1 MTVGDARLARAAT
14 GPRIQRPHLS
24 IELVGIGAAIAIWLV
39 VWFFGEPWSRFLI
52 TGQDARCYWVPG
64 YDAPYALSEWTQPIA
79 YVYSPAF
86 LQLLAPLKLLDWEPF
101 LGIWTIILLLAVRFL
116 SGPRLFA
123 LAILVAVPELIGG
136 NIHLLVAVAIVIGF
150 RYPAAWSLILL
161 TKVTP
166 GIGLLWFAVR
176 REWRS
181 LAIALGAT
189 AAIVAVSLAVD
200 PRAWLQWIE
209 VITGSVGKTSG
220 TWAAIPI
227 PLWFRLP
234 IAVVVVVWGALTNR
248 RWAVPVA
255 AMLALPAFWYGGL
268 TMLLAIIPLRD
279 PRRYGPAQPA
289 ARLDRSDNPATA
301 KPPSRY
307 TAAAVAKGAQMP
319 TPTTIAARIGPR
331 IPPA

>member
-1 MTVGDARLARAAT
+1 MSLGNASLARTAART
-14 GPRIQRPHLS
+14 GFGRPRPS
-24 IELVGIGAAIAIWLV
+24 IELVGIAAAVGIWLV
-39 VWFFGEPWSRFLI
+39 VWAFGEPWSRFLVA
-52 TGQDARCYWVPG
+52 GQDARCYWVPG
-64 YDAPYALSEWTQPIA
+64 YDAPYALSEWTAPIA

-101 LGIWTIILLLAVRFL
+101 LGLWTILLLLAVRFL

-123 LAILVAVPELIGG
+123 LAIAVAVPELIGG
-136 NIHLLVAVAIVIGF
+136 NIHLLIAVAIVIGF
-150 RYPAAWSLILL
+150 RYPAAWSLVLL

-176 REWRS
+176 REWHA

-200 PRAWLQWIE
+200 PRAWLEWIG
-209 VITGSVGKTSG
+209 VIGGSVGKTDG

-234 IAVVVVVWGALTNR
+234 IAAAVVVWGARTNR

-255 AMLALPAFWYGGL
+255 AMLALPALWYGGL
-268 TMLLAIIPLRD
+268 AMLLAVIPLRD
-279 PRRYGPAQPA
+279 PHRSAFWSPTGRTGWRSAVQGPP
-289 ARLDRSDNPATA
+289 D
-301 KPPSRY
+301 PSRHDQL
-307 TAAAVAKGAQMP
+307 GE
-319 TPTTIAARIGPR
+319 
-331 IPPA
+331 PA